1 MLLNTSILRIL
12 GAFFYYSPNSLSVKS
27 LIPIMP
33 ALVELFPWPDK
44 QKIKL
49 LTKEVAK
56 QDFELLYYDFSIL
69 FEGQGNMPV
78 PPWGSVYLDPEKI
91 VMGVSTQAYQRFL
104 SLHSISLESDQNEPA
119 DQFGLMLL
127 AAVYFL
133 ERNKKIIAIE
143 LIEQHLLP
151 WAYRYLSLIQMTKLK
166 HFFYQNVAAISEEYL
181 KTIEQQFNLKV
192 PKRQLFY

>member
-1 MLLNTSILRIL
+1 MLLNTSLLRIL
-12 GAFFYYSPNSLSVKS
+12 GACFYYSPDSPSVKT
-27 LIPIMP
+27 LIPLMP
-33 ALVELFPWPDK
+33 CLVELFPWPDR
-44 QKIKL
+44 QKIKK
-49 LTKEVAK
+49 LTKEIAK

-91 VMGVSTQAYQRFL
+91 VMGISTQEYQHFL
-104 SLHSISLESDQNEPA
+104 SLHSIAVESDQNEPI

-127 AAVYFL
+127 AVVYLL

-143 LIEQHLLP
+143 LIEKHLLP
-151 WAYRYLSLIQMTKLK
+151 WAYHYLSLIQKTKLE
-166 HFFYQNVAAISEEYL
+166 HIFYRNLAAISEDYL
-181 KTIEQQFNLKV
+181 KTIEQQLNLNV

>member
-12 GAFFYYSPNSLSVKS
+12 GACFYYSPDSPAVKS
-27 LIPIMP
+27 LIPVMP
-33 ALVELFPWPDK
+33 FLVELFPWPDRQQIK
-44 QKIKL
+44 Q
-49 LTKEVAK
+49 LTKDIAK

-69 FEGQGNMPV
+69 FEGQGNMPA

-91 VMGVSTQAYQRFL
+91 VMGISTQAYQHFL

-127 AAVYFL
+127 AAVCLL
-133 ERNKKIIAIE
+133 ETNKKIIAIE

-151 WAYRYLSLIQMTKLK
+151 WAYRYLSLIQMTKLE
-166 HFFYQNVAAISEEYL
+166 HIFYQNIAVISETYL
-181 KTIEQQFNLKV
+181 KTIEQQLNLKV
-192 PKRQLFY
+192 PTRQLFY